1 MNFET
6 LRVVQDGVVLR
17 VELNR
22 PEQLNAMSRQMV
34 TDLRDIFM
42 SLNQNKSVRVVLLT
56 GVGRHFCAGLD
67 LKESQTSGTMSDV
80 SDQLNRQ
87 KRFAEIYI
95 AMRRCPQPIISL
107 IQGAASGGGMALA
120 LSSDIRLLTH
130 DARLNAAFIRVGL
143 SGCDM
148 GVSYFLPRLVG
159 AGIASELL
167 LTGRFLKAERALQ
180 LGLASAIG
188 SYSEMEAEAK
198 GLIED
203 MLRATPLG
211 LRLTKD
217 ALNQSIDAA
226 GLEAVMAI
234 EDRNQMLAL
243 QDQNFSEGISAFLE
257 KRSPNYV

>member
-180 LGLASAIG
+180 W
-188 SYSEMEAEAK
+188 
-198 GLIED
+198 
-203 MLRATPLG
+203 
-211 LRLTKD
+211 
-217 ALNQSIDAA
+217 
-226 GLEAVMAI
+226 
-234 EDRNQMLAL
+234 
-243 QDQNFSEGISAFLE
+243 
-257 KRSPNYV
+257 